1 MNIILDPAAGSWNNV
16 VSLWAFK
23 SREIS
28 LLAMLISASEG
39 ELCSSNFFA

>member
-1 MNIILDPAAGSWNNV
+1 MNGTQQQALVNNV

-28 LLAMLISASEG
+28 LLAVQITASEG
-39 ELCSSNFFA
+39 ELCSNDVVT